1 VFCLRRVEAAAQD
14 QVGGMEMYVRVLRRE
29 GETLVAA
36 CDKEVLGKTFSD
48 GRLEIEVKK
57 DFYCGEIKDIKEL
70 PAALSE
76 ATMANLSGNNVVDS
90 ALKQGYI
97 RLENVLDIGGIKH
110 AQFVII

>member
-1 VFCLRRVEAAAQD
+1 
-14 QVGGMEMYVRVLRRE
+14 MYVRVLRRE

-36 CDKEVLGKTFSD
+36 CDREVLGKTFSD

-57 DFYCGEIKDIKEL
+57 DFYCGEIRDVKEL

-76 ATMANLSGNNVVDS
+76 ATMANLAGNKVVDYAVS
-90 ALKQGYI
+90 KGFVD
-97 RLENVLDIGGIKH
+97 EKKVLVIGGLKH